1 MRDLEPAVRVALREL
16 AGEGRPVDL
25 GERALAGARRRARR
39 RIAGAAVMTL
49 AMAVGA
55 GLLLGPAAGGGP
67 EVDGGPDTGDGRA
80 SGGPPVAGEPA
91 ATWPVF
97 TGLGRLP
104 GKPPTAP
111 TDRLLVAAYLTAPG
125 GPAHLLD
132 PVTGRYR
139 APGVDRVLAVS
150 PDLRLALVARD
161 SSVPDETGSGPVG
174 VSEYGIYD
182 TVAGRVLGRLDLA
195 AWVDPVAGRTA
206 WHAAWSPAGASVVL
220 SVRLGVTG
228 RGWLADRLLFL
239 DLATG
244 GIRPVSIAASGGLEP
259 VELLGWTADGQG
271 VALAADRVGTDE
283 APRGHI
289 VYDLTGRPAGAYPWP
304 GQHHAVPVVGADR
317 LALLPFDRS
326 DLTIVEVTTGAVRG
340 RFPGEAARAVPGWE
354 SALAWRGAE
363 LLLRSLTCP
372 PAGGCDY
379 SAQVLAVEAATGR
392 SRVLHTLPQA
402 WPVLVVAP
410 APAGLPAPVAA
421 LAW

>member
-1 MRDLEPAVRVALREL
+1 MRELEPAVRAVLREL
-16 AGEGRPVDL
+16 AGEGLPVDL

-39 RIAGAAVMTL
+39 RVAGAAGVTL
-49 AMAVGA
+49 AVALGA
-55 GLLLGPAAGGGP
+55 GLLLGPGAGTGHRPARTTPAAPVEQPAAWPAFTGVARPPGGP
-67 EVDGGPDTGDGRA
+67 T
-80 SGGPPVAGEPA
+80 
-91 ATWPVF
+91 
-97 TGLGRLP
+97 
-104 GKPPTAP
+104 TAP
-111 TDRLLVAAYLTAPG
+111 TDRLLVAAYLSAPG
-125 GPAHLLD
+125 GPAHVLD

-161 SSVPDETGSGPVG
+161 SPVPDGTGSGPVG

-195 AWVDPVAGRTA
+195 AWVDPPAGRTA
-206 WHAAWSPAGASVVL
+206 WHAAWSPRGESLVLLVRAGVA
-220 SVRLGVTG
+220 G
-228 RGWLADRLLFL
+228 RGWLADRLLFV

-244 GIRPVSIAASGGLEP
+244 VVRAVGTGASGGLEP
-259 VELLGWTADGQG
+259 VELLGWTADGRG

-304 GQHHAVPVVGADR
+304 GQHNAVPVVGADR
-317 LALLPFDRS
+317 LALLPVDQGGV
-326 DLTIVEVTTGAVRG
+326 TVVEVVTGAVRD
-340 RFPGEAARAVPGWE
+340 RFPGQAVRAVPGWE
-354 SALAWRGAE
+354 SALAWRGGE
-363 LLLRSLTCP
+363 LLLRPLTCP

-379 SAQVLAVEAATGR
+379 GAQLLAVEAATGR

-402 WPVLVVAP
+402 WPVIVVAP